1 MKAASERLN
10 TICLK
15 TEMKNNIKIM
25 HKSISQGIFI
35 WMINGSKKNVDAAK
49 KHLENQFN
57 VSL

>member
-35 WMINGSKKNVDAAK
+35 WMINGSNKNVDAAK
-49 KHLENQFN
+49 KHLEKQFN